1 MKRIERVYR
10 EVLYQAIEKKQNFLT
25 QKNLSKECMI
35 SIGNVYHALKP
46 LESMNAIEKKP
57 RGFKVINTKK
67 ILLYWASIRNLQKD
81 IVYQTY
87 SNKPTVEIE
96 KMMPTCLFTAY
107 SGYKFIFNSAPSDY
121 SEVLLYAN
129 KEEVERRFP
138 KTKNKPNIFVLK
150 TDEHLMKFK
159 QVPLAQLF
167 VDLWNLSTWYAQDF
181 LKVLEE
187 KIDGILERYNN
198 R

>member
-10 EVLYQAIEKKQNFLT
+10 EILHRAIEKKQNFIT
-25 QKNLSKECMI
+25 QKNLSKECI
-35 SIGNVYHALKP
+35 TSIGNVYHALKP

-57 RGFKVINTKK
+57 RGFKVINPKK

-81 IVYQTY
+81 IVYQTFL
-87 SNKPTVEIE
+87 NKPIVEIE
-96 KMMPTCLFTAY
+96 KMMPTCLFTSY
-107 SGYKFIFNSAPSDY
+107 SGYKFVFNSTPSDY
-121 SEVLLYAN
+121 SEVFIYAD
-129 KEEVERRFP
+129 KEEVERRSP
-138 KTKNKPNIFVLK
+138 KIENKPNVFVLK

-159 QVPLAQLF
+159 QIPLAQLF

-187 KIDGILERYNN
+187 KIDGILE
-198 R
+198 